1 MLCYVI
7 HYQHFHRLFVMQ
19 SMWKSIVY
27 VSVNIASTIVLAAVV
42 VVEMI
47 ISCFPKIL
55 NLIVF
60 TFTIKSKKIT
70 QNLEKHEHLLALM
83 NVHVLVKL

>member
-1 MLCYVI
+1 M
-7 HYQHFHRLFVMQ
+7 
-19 SMWKSIVY
+19 Y